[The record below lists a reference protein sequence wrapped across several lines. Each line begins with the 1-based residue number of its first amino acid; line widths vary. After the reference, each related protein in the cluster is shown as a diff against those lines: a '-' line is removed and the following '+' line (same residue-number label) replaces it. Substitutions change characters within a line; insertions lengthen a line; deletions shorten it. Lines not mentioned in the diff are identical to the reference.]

1 MLIQRWRL
9 RVRIPF
15 SNAHLRCLHDLHTL
29 CPVFELQ
36 YMPLA
41 LVVILIIQ
49 LSAPSGTEMRRVWV
63 KLAILFSRIASTGC
77 VASRQ
82 NSGEKAQDVLS

>member
-1 MLIQRWRL
+1 
-9 RVRIPF
+9 
-15 SNAHLRCLHDLHTL
+15 
-29 CPVFELQ
+29 
-36 YMPLA
+36 MPLA

-49 LSAPSGTEMRRVWV
+49 LSAPSGAEVRRVWV
-63 KLAILFSRIASTGC
+63 KLAVLLSRIASASG

>member
-1 MLIQRWRL
+1 
-9 RVRIPF
+9 
-15 SNAHLRCLHDLHTL
+15 
-29 CPVFELQ
+29 
-36 YMPLA
+36 MPLA